1 MKRCLLVLSLLLI
14 GQGTFA
20 QTLAAAASPAPT
32 KTKETKTKNKPADSK
47 IEGPIT
53 TEIYAQEAYFDS
65 SKNIGVFTGNVKV
78 IDPRFNMQSDKLT
91 VYLHRGEQE
100 GLDKAVAEGNVGII
114 RDRPN
119 PEGGPPERA
128 IGRADHVVY
137 TTSDGNAELTGNP
150 KVQQGTN
157 LHIGTSPETVM
168 IITQDGQL
176 TTHGPSRTEIRQEPT
191 DASKTSPPPK
201 Q

>member
-1 MKRCLLVLSLLLI
+1 MKRWVWLLVLLVI
-14 GQGTFA
+14 ARAACA
-20 QTLAAAASPAPT
+20 QTMVAAASPPAN
-32 KTKETKTKNKPADSK
+32 KLKETKTKLADSK
-47 IEGPIT
+47 PEGPIT
-53 TEIYAQEAYFDS
+53 TEIYAEEAYFDS

-91 VYLHRGEQE
+91 VYLHRGEDQ
-100 GLDKAVAEGNVGII
+100 GLDKAVAEGNVGIV

-119 PEGGPPERA
+119 PEGGPPDRA
-128 IGRADHVVY
+128 IGRAEHVVY
-137 TTSDGNAELTGNP
+137 TTSDGNAELTGMP

-157 LHIGTSPETVM
+157 LHIATSPQTVM

-191 DASKTSPPPK
+191 DAAKTSPPPK

>member
-1 MKRCLLVLSLLLI
+1 MKAYLCLIALWSIVHTAC
-14 GQGTFA
+14 GQTIV
-20 QTLAAAASPAPT
+20 AAAPT
-32 KTKETKTKNKPADSK
+32 AATNRKDAKTKATESRP
-47 IEGPIT
+47 EGPIT
-53 TEIYAQEAYFDS
+53 TEIYAQEAFFDS

-91 VYLHRGEQE
+91 VYLHRGEEQ
-100 GLDKAVAEGNVGII
+100 GLDKAVAEGNVGIV

-128 IGRADHVVY
+128 IGRAEHVVY
-137 TTSDGNAELTGNP
+137 TTSDGNAELTGMP
-150 KVQQGTN
+150 KVQQGAN
-157 LHIGTSPETVM
+157 LHIATSPQTVM

-191 DASKTSPPPK
+191 DTTKTSPPPK

>member
-1 MKRCLLVLSLLLI
+1 MKRWVWLLVLLMI
-14 GQGTFA
+14 GRAACA
-20 QTLAAAASPAPT
+20 QTIAAAASPAANKP
-32 KTKETKTKNKPADSK
+32 KETKTKVADSK
-47 IEGPIT
+47 PEGPIT
-53 TEIYAQEAYFDS
+53 TEIYAEEAYFDS

-91 VYLHRGEQE
+91 VYLHRGEEQ
-100 GLDKAVAEGNVGII
+100 GLDKAIAEGNVGIV

-128 IGRADHVVY
+128 VGRAEHVVY
-137 TTSDGNAELTGNP
+137 TTSDGNAELTGMP
-150 KVQQGTN
+150 KVQQGSN
-157 LHIGTSPETVM
+157 LHIATSPQTVM

-191 DASKTSPPPK
+191 DATKTSPPPK

>member
-1 MKRCLLVLSLLLI
+1 MKRYLWLLVLLLI
-14 GQGTFA
+14 AYSSCA
-20 QTLAAAASPAPT
+20 QTIVAAASPVAKKP
-32 KTKETKTKNKPADSK
+32 KETKNKLTDSK
-47 IEGPIT
+47 PEGPIT
-53 TEIYAQEAYFDS
+53 TEIYAEEAYFDS

-91 VYLHRGEQE
+91 VYLHRGEEQ
-100 GLDKAVAEGNVGII
+100 GLDKAVAEGNVGIV

-119 PEGGPPERA
+119 PEGGAPERA
-128 IGRADHVVY
+128 IGRAEHVVY
-137 TTSDGNAELTGNP
+137 TTSDGNAELTGMP

-157 LHIGTSPETVM
+157 LHIATSPQTVM

-176 TTHGPSRTEIRQEPT
+176 TTHGPSRTEIRQEPS
-191 DASKTSPPPK
+191 DAAKTSPPPK

>member
-1 MKRCLLVLSLLLI
+1 MNRVVLLLALLLI
-14 GQGTFA
+14 ARGAFA
-20 QTLAAAASPAPT
+20 QTVAAASPAASKP
-32 KTKETKTKNKPADSK
+32 KEAKAKNKSTDAKP
-47 IEGPIT
+47 EGPIT

-100 GLDKAVAEGNVGII
+100 GLDKAVAVGNVGII

-137 TTSDGNAELTGNP
+137 TTNDGNAELTGNP

-157 LHIGTSPETVM
+157 LHIATSVDTVM

-191 DASKTSPPPK
+191 DTEKPSPSPK

>member
-1 MKRCLLVLSLLLI
+1 LI
-14 GQGTFA
+14 GRGAFA
-20 QTLAAAASPAPT
+20 QTIAAASPAASKP
-32 KTKETKTKNKPADSK
+32 KEAKPKSKSADAK
-47 IEGPIT
+47 PEGPIT

-100 GLDKAVAEGNVGII
+100 GLDKAVAEGNVGIV

-119 PEGGPPERA
+119 PAGGPPERA

-157 LHIGTSPETVM
+157 LHIATSPDTVM

-191 DASKTSPPPK
+191 DADKTSPPPK

>member
-1 MKRCLLVLSLLLI
+1 MKRGVLLLVLLLI
-14 GQGTFA
+14 GRGAFA
-20 QTLAAAASPAPT
+20 QTIAAASPAASKP
-32 KTKETKTKNKPADSK
+32 KEAKPKSKSADAK
-47 IEGPIT
+47 PEGPIT

-100 GLDKAVAEGNVGII
+100 GLDKAVAEGNVGIV

-119 PEGGPPERA
+119 PAGGPPERA

-137 TTSDGNAELTGNP
+137 TTSDGNAELAGNP

-157 LHIGTSPETVM
+157 LHIATSPDTVM

-176 TTHGPSRTEIRQEPT
+176 TTHGPSRTEIRQEPA
-191 DASKTSPPPK
+191 DADKTSPPPK
-201 Q
+201 E